1 MAAEASS
8 TESPHLRREL
18 HLWEAVGISL
28 ALMAPSMAANINP
41 QGTADTGV
49 GRAVPLAFALA
60 TIGVLLIAWTFV
72 RLTQRFNHAGS
83 VYGFVGATLG
93 PRAGVI
99 SGWALMGTY
108 TFYGVVTST
117 AAGIFGAEFLDVLGI
132 WTDQP
137 GWAPFVVGAI
147 ALAGVWALAAS
158 NIRGG
163 TRVLLVIEGTTVALI
178 LIVSVIILIRL
189 ATGTAPNGN
198 TLDFSV
204 FTVPGGTGASALFLG
219 VVFGFLSFAGFEAA
233 ATLGEEAQEPRRDIP
248 RAILA
253 VAIFGGLYYVFVT
266 AIEVMGFGTGAKGVN
281 AFINSGSLLGDLG
294 SQFVAGW
301 VGELITIGAAVS
313 AFGCALACVVGAA
326 RLLYALSRDEVGPA
340 PLGAVSSRSGVPARS
355 TATVAIFGGLYYV
368 FVTAVEVM
376 GFGTDKQG
384 VEAFIASGSLLG
396 DLGSQFV
403 AGWVGELITIGASV
417 SAFGCALACIV
428 GAARLLYALSR
439 DEVGPA
445 SLGAV
450 SSRSGVPA
458 RSTAAVVI
466 AGYVITILAWF
477 AFGVAP
483 FDLFVASGTIGT
495 LILLL
500 VYALATI
507 GAAKLLFLSGEQQV
521 AAWEVVVPFLAL
533 VLIGYTLFRN
543 VYPYPTDAGAW
554 YPIIAAVWVIV
565 GVILTFVR
573 NVATQRAGE
582 RLMAE
587 EGLAA
592 ETGSRPEG

>member
-1 MAAEASS
+1 MATEVRSAGSAEG
-8 TESPHLRREL
+8 PNLRREL

-41 QGTADTGV
+41 QGTASTI

-83 VYGFVGATLG
+83 VYGFVGASLG
-93 PRAGVI
+93 PRAGVV

-108 TFYGVVTST
+108 TFYGVVTAT
-117 AAGIFGAEFLDVLGI
+117 ASGIFGADFLDSLGI

-158 NIRGG
+158 NIREG
-163 TRVLLVIEGTTVALI
+163 TRVLLVIEATTVALI
-178 LIVSVIILIRL
+178 LIVSVVILLRL

-204 FTVPGGTGASALFLG
+204 FTVPQGTGASAVFLG

-248 RAILA
+248 RAILG
-253 VAIFGGLYYVFVT
+253 VAIFGGLYFIFVT
-266 AIEVMGFGTGAKGVN
+266 AVEVMGFGTDAKGVKE
-281 AFINSGSLLGDLG
+281 FIASGSLLGDLG

-313 AFGCALACVVGAA
+313 AFGCALACVVGAT
-326 RLLYALSRDEVGPA
+326 RLLYALSRDEVGPP
-340 PLGAVSSRSGVPARS
+340 PLGIVSARNGVPVRS
-355 TATVAIFGGLYYV
+355 TATVAV
-368 FVTAVEVM
+368 AV
-376 GFGTDKQG
+376 
-384 VEAFIASGSLLG
+384 
-396 DLGSQFV
+396 
-403 AGWVGELITIGASV
+403 
-417 SAFGCALACIV
+417 
-428 GAARLLYALSR
+428 
-439 DEVGPA
+439 
-445 SLGAV
+445 
-450 SSRSGVPA
+450 
-458 RSTAAVVI
+458 
-466 AGYVITILAWF
+466 YVIIILAWF
-477 AFGVAP
+477 VLGVAP

-507 GAAKLLFLSGEQQV
+507 GAAKLLFFSGGRLV

-533 VLIGYTLFRN
+533 VVIGYTLFRN
-543 VYPYPTDAGAW
+543 VYPYPTDAAAW
-554 YPIIAAVWVIV
+554 YPIIAALWVIA
-565 GVILTFVR
+565 GILVTLVR
-573 NVATQRAGE
+573 SAATRRAGE

-587 EGLAA
+587 EGLAPSP
-592 ETGSRPEG
+592 GPRPGA

>member
-1 MAAEASS
+1 MTTEARN
-8 TESPHLRREL
+8 TGADSPHLRRDL

-41 QGTADTGV
+41 QGTAGSV

-72 RLTQRFNHAGS
+72 RLTQRFDHAGS

-93 PRAGVI
+93 PHAGVI

-117 AAGIFGAEFLDVLGI
+117 AAGIFGAEFLDALGI
-132 WTDQP
+132 WTNQP

-178 LIVSVIILIRL
+178 LIVSVIILVKL

-198 TLDFSV
+198 TVDFSV
-204 FTVPGGTGASALFLG
+204 FTVPSGTGLSAVFLG

-248 RAILA
+248 RAILG
-253 VAIFGGLYYVFVT
+253 VAIFGGLYFIFVT
-266 AIEVMGFGTGAKGVN
+266 AVEVMGFGTDTKGVKE
-281 AFINSGSLLGDLG
+281 FIASGSLLGDLG
-294 SQFVAGW
+294 SRFVASW

-313 AFGCALACVVGAA
+313 AFGCALACVVGAT

-340 PLGAVSSRSGVPARS
+340 PLGTVSPRSGVPARS
-355 TATVAIFGGLYYV
+355 TATV
-368 FVTAVEVM
+368 T
-376 GFGTDKQG
+376 
-384 VEAFIASGSLLG
+384 
-396 DLGSQFV
+396 
-403 AGWVGELITIGASV
+403 
-417 SAFGCALACIV
+417 V
-428 GAARLLYALSR
+428 GAYIIIAL
-439 DEVGPA
+439 G
-445 SLGAV
+445 
-450 SSRSGVPA
+450 
-458 RSTAAVVI
+458 
-466 AGYVITILAWF
+466 WF
-477 AFGVAP
+477 VFGVAP

-507 GAAKLLFLSGEQQV
+507 GAAKLLFFSGERQV
-521 AAWEVVVPFLAL
+521 ATWEVIVPLLAL
-533 VLIGYTLFRN
+533 VVIGYTLYRN
-543 VYPYPTDAGAW
+543 VSAGW
-554 YPIIAAVWVIV
+554 YPVIASLWVIA
-565 GVILTFVR
+565 GIALTFIR
-573 NVATQRAGE
+573 NAATRRAGE

-587 EGLAA
+587 EGLGMGS
-592 ETGSRPEG
+592 ETRTRG

>member
-1 MAAEASS
+1 MTPEANG
-8 TESPHLRREL
+8 TQSPHLRREL

-93 PRAGVI
+93 PRAGVTA
-99 SGWALMGTY
+99 GWALMGTY
-108 TFYGVVTST
+108 TFYGVVTAT
-117 AAGIFGAEFLDVLGI
+117 ATGIFGAEFLDALGL
-132 WTDQP
+132 WTNQP
-137 GWAPFVVGAI
+137 GWAPFLVGAI
-147 ALAGVWALAAS
+147 ALAGVWALAVS
-158 NIRGG
+158 NIREG

-178 LIVSVIILIRL
+178 LIVCVVILFKL

-204 FTVPGGTGASALFLG
+204 FSVPSGTPVSAVFLG

-233 ATLGEEAQEPRRDIP
+233 ATMGEEAREPRRDIP
-248 RAILA
+248 RAILG

-266 AIEVMGFGTGAKGVN
+266 AVEVMGFGTDARGIEN
-281 AFINSGSLLGDLG
+281 FIGSGSLLGDLG

-313 AFGCALACVVGAA
+313 AFGCTLACVVGAT

-340 PLGAVSSRSGVPARS
+340 PLGAVSPTNGVP
-355 TATVAIFGGLYYV
+355 V
-368 FVTAVEVM
+368 
-376 GFGTDKQG
+376 
-384 VEAFIASGSLLG
+384 
-396 DLGSQFV
+396 
-403 AGWVGELITIGASV
+403 
-417 SAFGCALACIV
+417 
-428 GAARLLYALSR
+428 
-439 DEVGPA
+439 
-445 SLGAV
+445 
-450 SSRSGVPA
+450 
-458 RSTAAVVI
+458 RSTAAIALAVYVVI
-466 AGYVITILAWF
+466 ALGWF
-477 AFGVAP
+477 VFGVAP

-507 GAAKLLFLSGEQQV
+507 GAARLLFLSGGRLV

-533 VLIGYTLFRN
+533 LVIGYTLFRN
-543 VYPYPTDAGAW
+543 VYPYPTDAAAW
-554 YPIIAAVWVIV
+554 YPIIAALWVAV
-565 GVILTFVR
+565 GLFVTFVR
-573 NVATQRAGE
+573 AAATRRAGE

-587 EGLAA
+587 EGLPSEAGPR
-592 ETGSRPEG
+592 TG